1 VRILCLTKILLS
13 RLSDFLALSVKIHY
27 KGYGKVTLLFNP
39 QKIEYNRS
47 TVGLTSKR
55 RIIMLKKILHLSSC
69 MLCLFVLSSC
79 GARNYTVN
87 LNPNAFRGSYLT
99 NNEVSSIA
107 PAIQFTRG
115 TYIDKREDKEHFGTS
130 RRYNILT
137 DNEFSDAFYDGL
149 EAFLTSSNQL
159 WGDIEKSD
167 IKVDVELLETQ
178 SELIQGF
185 WLIRYMSRLST
196 KIKFIDLKTNKTIYE
211 QTYNGYSDIK
221 TPAGHESMFKL
232 VVNKSIVDCINKIGM
247 DKELYEAL
255 IKNKSK
261 T

>member
-1 VRILCLTKILLS
+1 
-13 RLSDFLALSVKIHY
+13 
-27 KGYGKVTLLFNP
+27 
-39 QKIEYNRS
+39 
-47 TVGLTSKR
+47 
-55 RIIMLKKILHLSSC
+55 MLKKTLYLSSC
-69 MLCLFVLSSC
+69 VLCLFVFASC

-87 LNPNAFRGSYLT
+87 LNPNAFRNSYLT
-99 NNEVSSIA
+99 NNAVSSIT
-107 PAIQFTRG
+107 PAIQFARG

-137 DNEFSDAFYDGL
+137 DNEFSDAFYGGL
-149 EAFLTSSNQL
+149 EAFLTSSGQL
-159 WGDIEKSD
+159 WEDIEKSD

-178 SELIQGF
+178 SELIQGMWVVKF
-185 WLIRYMSRLST
+185 MSKLST
-196 KIKFIDLKTNKTIYE
+196 KIKFIDLKTNKIIYQ

-221 TPAGHESMFKL
+221 TPFGHESMFKL